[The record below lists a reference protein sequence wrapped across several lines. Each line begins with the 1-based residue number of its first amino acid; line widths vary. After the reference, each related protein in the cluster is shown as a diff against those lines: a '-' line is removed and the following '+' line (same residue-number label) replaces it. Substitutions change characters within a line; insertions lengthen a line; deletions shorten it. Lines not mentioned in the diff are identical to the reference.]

1 MSIFTV
7 ASRYAKSLI
16 DLSKE
21 QGNLDLI
28 KTDIDQVIAV
38 LKSNAELQ
46 AVLKNPIIRVD
57 KKRKIITEIFQGKI
71 NPSIVSFF
79 GILVSKGRGGILY
92 DIAKEFVR
100 EYNEVKGIVKATVTS
115 ATALSSANITELQQ
129 TIAQQIN
136 AQVILT
142 NVIDGSL
149 IGGFVVNVGDRQ
161 VDVSIAGK
169 LNKLEKYLINQ
180 GV

>member
-7 ASRYAKSLI
+7 SSRYAKSLI
-16 DLSKE
+16 DLAKE

-38 LKSNAELQ
+38 LRANPELQ

-57 KKRKIITEIFQGKI
+57 KKRKIVAEIFEGKI
-71 NPSIVSFF
+71 NPTIIAFF

-100 EYNEVKGIVKATVTS
+100 EYNEVNGIVKATVTS
-115 ATALSSANITELQQ
+115 AIALSSARLLELQQ
-129 TIAQQIN
+129 SIAQQIN

-142 NVIDGSL
+142 NLTDASL
-149 IGGFVVNVGDRQ
+149 IGGYIVKVGDRQ
-161 VDVSIAGK
+161 IDVSIARK

>member
-1 MSIFTV
+1 M
-7 ASRYAKSLI
+7 
-16 DLSKE
+16 
-21 QGNLDLI
+21 
-28 KTDIDQVIAV
+28 
-38 LKSNAELQ
+38 
-46 AVLKNPIIRVD
+46 
-57 KKRKIITEIFQGKI
+57 
-71 NPSIVSFF
+71 
-79 GILVSKGRGGILY
+79 SKGRGGILY